1 MNAGNAEELLFIDDT
16 IPGWRLLVDSGAQ
29 HSVLPASAADTL
41 ADSHGPPLDA
51 ANGTPICTFCTRF
64 VVVCFNGH
72 QFG

>member
-1 MNAGNAEELLFIDDT
+1 MNAGNAEELLFTEDM

-29 HSVLPASAADTL
+29 RSVLPASATDTL
-41 ADSHGPPLDA
+41 VDNHGPLLNA

-64 VVVCFNGH
+64 VVVCFSGR